1 MITGATRERL
11 EGSGK
16 IHVTLSPYTYVRTI
30 VMTSKLFTEHQY
42 RKLLKLELP
51 EIVQFL
57 EETTYKKEMD
67 ELASTE
73 SGMQLIEHG
82 VQRNF
87 WRAVD
92 KLRRIADDDMRFF
105 IDVYV
110 WRNDIENIKT
120 LIRGKRAGETMTR
133 LRNLFL
139 PGTITKDELVE
150 LYSKP
155 DVNVLL
161 KSLELP
167 FIAEPERIYTEQGLA
182 GLEAAMTHGYYSL
195 THRVARRIAD
205 ERDLF
210 RQYVLLEVD
219 LMNTLTIL
227 KLKRIGSPANA
238 IKPYLVDAYADMN
251 PAEYTI
257 RHRARKAL
265 FQRLTEAK
273 DIDEAIRILEQ
284 SRFKDAVK
292 TGIDAYRRTNS
303 LLELEREFQLIL
315 LRKATTLTHQQPLSA
330 DVVVSYLLAKV
341 IEARNIAMLIKGKE
355 LGVSEQFL
363 EQELVVRT

>member
-1 MITGATRERL
+1 MISKNTRDRL
-11 EGSGK
+11 AENGR
-16 IHVTLSPYTYVRTI
+16 IRVTLSPYTFVRTT
-30 VMTSKLFTEHQY
+30 VMTSKLLTEQDY

-57 EETTYKKEMD
+57 EESTYKKEID

-73 SGMQLIEHG
+73 SGLQLIEHS

-120 LIRGKRAGETMTR
+120 LIRGKRANEDVTR

-139 PGTITKDELVE
+139 PGTITKDELMD
-150 LYSKP
+150 LYAKP
-155 DVNVLL
+155 DVTALL
-161 KSLELP
+161 NALELP
-167 FIAEPERIYTEQGLA
+167 FIDNPTAIYTERGLA
-182 GLEAAMTHGYYSL
+182 GLEAAMTHGYYCL
-195 THRVARRIAD
+195 THRIARRIYD

-219 LMNTLTIL
+219 LMNILTIL
-227 KLKRIGSPANA
+227 KLKRTGSPASA
-238 IKPYLVDAYADMN
+238 IEPYLVDAYAEMN
-251 PAEYTI
+251 PSEYTI
-257 RHRARKAL
+257 RHRARKVFFKQLAN
-265 FQRLTEAK
+265 AN
-273 DIDEAIRILEQ
+273 DIDETIRLLES
-284 SRFKDAVK
+284 SRFNNAVK
-292 TGIDAYRRTNS
+292 PGIAAYRNTGS
-303 LLELEREFQLIL
+303 LLELEREFQIML
-315 LRKATTLTHQQPLSA
+315 LRKATKLTHQKPLSA
-330 DVVVSYLLAKV
+330 DVVISYMLAKV
-341 IEARNIAMLIKGKE
+341 IEARNIMVLIKGKE